1 MKVFSKFALA
11 LMLGSV
17 AVAPAAYAKK
27 AKEAKPA
34 EPANTAPKLKP
45 SKAFMAAYSPAVD
58 ALDKKKDLALAKSL
72 YPALIAAATTDD
84 DRYAAGTFALNLG
97 SQSKDIALQKEGI
110 DLLLASSLMPA
121 ASRPVLIFQK
131 GAFAYD
137 AKDYANAE
145 ILMKQAFDAG
155 HNPANT
161 AILISNALSQQ
172 KKYPEAITWLR
183 RGIDATISAGQKPE
197 ASWYA
202 QGANYAL
209 KAKDNVAS
217 NIWLKDLVR
226 ADPQPKY
233 WHDALSI
240 FARGTNLDLQ
250 ENLDLMRLM
259 RLANAMNYEQDY
271 GLYIESADARR
282 YPAEVL
288 VVLEEGFAKG
298 TIARKN
304 VTFSEAYTIAQGL
317 AAEDKRTLGATEAPA
332 RASANGYQAVLAGDA
347 FLSHGNYTKA
357 KELYELAISKGKLVD
372 KAGAD
377 QSGRVLTRLGIAKV
391 ALNDLAGAKADF
403 AKIQSGN
410 RKGIAEYW
418 MIYIDKKMQP
428 ASAPAPAPATPAA
441 K

>member
-1 MKVFSKFALA
+1 MKVLSKFALA
-11 LMLGSV
+11 LMLGSIV
-17 AVAPAAYAKK
+17 VTPAAYAKK
-27 AKEAKPA
+27 EKEAKPA
-34 EPANTAPKLKP
+34 EPANNAPKLKP
-45 SKAFMAAYSPAVD
+45 SKAFIAAYAPAID
-58 ALDKKKDLALAKSL
+58 ALDKKKDLVLAKSL
-72 YPALIAAATTDD
+72 YPALKAAATTDD
-84 DRYAAGTFALNLG
+84 DRYAAGSFALNLG
-97 SQSKDIALQKEGI
+97 SQSKDLAIQKEGI
-110 DLLLASSLMPA
+110 DFLLASTLTPA
-121 ASRPVLIFQK
+121 ANRSLLIFQK

-137 AKDYANAE
+137 AKDYVNAE
-145 ILMKQAFDAG
+145 AFMKQAFDAG
-155 HNPANT
+155 YKPANT

-172 KKYPEAITWLR
+172 KKYPDAMTWLR
-183 RGIDATISAGQKPE
+183 RGVDATIAAGEKPE
-197 ASWYA
+197 ATWYA
-202 QGANYAL
+202 QGASYAI
-209 KAKDNVAS
+209 KAKDNAAS
-217 NIWLKDLVR
+217 NMWLKDLVR

-240 FARGTNLDLQ
+240 FARSTNLDLQ

-259 RLANAMNYEQDY
+259 RSSNAMIYEQDY

-304 VTFSEAYTIAQGL
+304 VTFSEAYNIAQGL

-332 RASANGYQAVLAGDA
+332 RSSANGYQAVLAGDA
-347 FLSHGNYTKA
+347 YLSHGDYAKA
-357 KELYELAISKGKLVD
+357 KELYELAVSKGKLVD

-391 ALNDLAGAKADF
+391 ALNDLAGAKTDF

-418 MIYIDKKMQP
+418 IIYINNKMQP
-428 ASAPAPAPATPAA
+428 AVVLAPAA

>member
-1 MKVFSKFALA
+1 MKVLSKFALA

-17 AVAPAAYAKK
+17 AVVPAAYAKK
-27 AKEAKPA
+27 EKEAKPA

-45 SKAFMAAYSPAVD
+45 TKAFIAAYAPAID
-58 ALDKKKDLALAKSL
+58 ALDKKKDLVLAKSL
-72 YPALIAAATTDD
+72 YPALKAAATTDD
-84 DRYAAGTFALNLG
+84 DRYAAGSFAINLG
-97 SQSKDIALQKEGI
+97 SQSKDLALQKEGI
-110 DLLLASSLMPA
+110 DLLLASALTPA
-121 ASRPVLIFQK
+121 ANRPLLIFQK

-137 AKDYANAE
+137 AKDYVNAE
-145 ILMKQAFDAG
+145 TLMKQAFDAG
-155 HNPANT
+155 YKPANT

-183 RGIDATISAGQKPE
+183 RGIDATIADGQKPE
-197 ASWYA
+197 AAWYA
-202 QGANYAL
+202 QGASYSI
-209 KAKDNVAS
+209 KAKDNAAS
-217 NIWLKDLVR
+217 NVWLKDLVR

-233 WHDALSI
+233 WHDALSV
-240 FARGTNLDLQ
+240 FSSGTKLDLN

-259 RLANAMNYEQDY
+259 RMAGAMSYEQDY
-271 GLYIESADARR
+271 GIYIESADARR

-288 VVLEEGFAKG
+288 AVLEEGFAKG

-304 VTFSEAYTIAQGL
+304 VTFSEAYNIAQGL
-317 AAEDKRTLGATEAPA
+317 AAEDKRTLASTEAPA

-347 FLSHGNYTKA
+347 FLSHGNYAKA

-372 KAGAD
+372 KTGAD
-377 QSGRVLTRLGIAKV
+377 QSGRVHTRLGIAKV

-410 RKGIAEYW
+410 RKGIADYW
-418 MIYIDKKMQP
+418 TIYVDKKMQ
-428 ASAPAPAPATPAA
+428 SATAVPAPAA